1 MPVFYQQNSVYVAK
15 IMCFEKYM
23 RNLHDESLKT
33 LHKKYYVG
41 LLLSFKSINYFMKH
55 YLSYAFDAI
64 KENWEKPAISNYG
77 AKTLTYADIAKNIA
91 KLHLFFEKC
100 NIKKGDHIA
109 ICAKNSAEWCVAFL
123 GITSYGAIA
132 VPLLADFLP
141 ENIMQLIKLSDS
153 RMAFVDKN
161 IISTLQRENLLDKF
175 AGFENFIG
183 LVDLVDC
190 TAVEGVDSSIK
201 VTPAEIEKLFEQKY
215 PLVFSAD
222 DLDFDTKDLD
232 ALAVIS
238 YTSGTSSSPKGVML
252 PAKSISGNVEIA
264 RKLVPIAVKE
274 GGATL
279 SILPLAH
286 IFGLSFDFLFL
297 LSCGCHINIFTEKP
311 VPARLL
317 KALSDVKPFIFLTVP
332 LLVEKIFRSK
342 VIPTLKKPIMKVLL
356 SIPGI
361 RRVILNKVRDKIIDT
376 FGGNLAKA
384 GFFIGGAAISK
395 DVDDVMKKIRI
406 PYAVG
411 YGMTECGP
419 LISYVASSH
428 PCIDDRGGV
437 AAPGIE
443 LRIDSDRPSKFPGEI
458 QVRGDVVTY
467 GYYKNEEATKAT
479 FTSDGWLKTGDMGIQ
494 DRFGT
499 VFIKGRCKN
508 MILTASGQNIYPE
521 EIEDMINRLPYVME
535 SLVVGRNHALI
546 ALVVADYDAAKAA
559 GLSVEEVQSLVEKN
573 ILALNSKLP
582 SYSQIG
588 RCEVRRDPFE
598 KTPKL
603 SIKRFMYN

>member
-1 MPVFYQQNSVYVAK
+1 
-15 IMCFEKYM
+15 
-23 RNLHDESLKT
+23 
-33 LHKKYYVG
+33 
-41 LLLSFKSINYFMKH
+41 MKH
-55 YLSYAFDAI
+55 YLSFVFDAI

-77 AKTLTYADIAKNIA
+77 ANTMTYADIARNIA
-91 KLHLFFEKC
+91 RLHLFFEKC

-109 ICAKNSAEWCVAFL
+109 ICAKNSAEWCAAFL
-123 GITSYGAIA
+123 GITSYGAVA
-132 VPLLADFLP
+132 VPLLPDFHP
-141 ENIMQLIKLSDS
+141 ENIVHLIKISDS
-153 RMAFVDKN
+153 RMAFVDKAILSN
-161 IISTLQRENLLDKF
+161 LQRENLLGNLEGNGDF
-175 AGFENFIG
+175 VG
-183 LVDLVDC
+183 LVDIVNY
-190 TAVEGVDSSIK
+190 TAVEGCKSSVE
-201 VTPAEIEKLFEQKY
+201 VTPTEIDKLFSQKY
-215 PLVFSAD
+215 PVAFSAD
-222 DLDFDTKDLD
+222 DLELDTKDLD

-252 PAKSISGNVEIA
+252 PAKSISGNVEVA

-274 GGATL
+274 GGSTL

-297 LSCGCHINIFTEKP
+297 FSCGCHINIFTEKP
-311 VPARLL
+311 VPVRLL
-317 KALSDVKPFIFLTVP
+317 KALSDVRPFIFLTVP

-342 VIPTLKKPIMKVLL
+342 VIPTLKKPAMRFLL
-356 SIPGI
+356 SIPGV
-361 RRVILNKVRDKIIDT
+361 RRVIFNKVRDKIVDT
-376 FGGNLAKA
+376 FGGNLSKA

-395 DVDDVMKKIRI
+395 DVDAVMKKIRI

-437 AAPGIE
+437 AAPNVE

-458 QVRGDVVTY
+458 QVRGAVVTY
-467 GYYKNEEATKAT
+467 GYYKNEEATKAA

-499 VFIKGRCKN
+499 VYIKGRCKN

-521 EIEDMINRLPYVME
+521 EIEDMINRLPYVVE
-535 SLVVGRNHALI
+535 SLVVGRNHALV

-559 GLSVEEVQSLVEKN
+559 GLSVEEAQSLIDKEVQ
-573 ILALNSKLP
+573 ALNAKLP

-588 RCEVRRDPFE
+588 RCEVRHEPFE